1 MRLCT
6 WKKWNLNSAE
16 CVVQENIHTNT
27 INRKLEGKAERTAI
41 SWVRG
46 VGWGFQTQKPFM
58 GGVWIFFW
66 SNKKMFTLYECSYIW
81 LQNARVHVS
90 SDRRNFLSN
99 NFLKCQTTNLKIYT
113 LKSNSLHTCT
123 WRVVTNCIV
132 LTIASDAPASKLYLT
147 VSTKWLA
154 STLMSTNTYNI
165 LIPFVESI
173 GTMERVTSTF
183 DYITYY
189 CSFIFPYL
197 AGALMVVTNITSLL
211 R

>member
-1 MRLCT
+1 MSFSRIL
-6 WKKWNLNSAE
+6 LIGLS
-16 CVVQENIHTNT
+16 
-27 INRKLEGKAERTAI
+27 GKAERTAI
-41 SWVRG
+41 SWARD
-46 VGWGFQTQKPFM
+46 VGWGVSNPKTFHGKGGGYGYFLEQQKIVHLAWMQLYLITKCQSIFWQT
-58 GGVWIFFW
+58 
-66 SNKKMFTLYECSYIW
+66 E
-81 LQNARVHVS
+81 
-90 SDRRNFLSN
+90 FLSN

-113 LKSNSLHTCT
+113 LKSNSSHTCT

-197 AGALMVVTNITSLL
+197 AGALNSSY
-211 R
+211 